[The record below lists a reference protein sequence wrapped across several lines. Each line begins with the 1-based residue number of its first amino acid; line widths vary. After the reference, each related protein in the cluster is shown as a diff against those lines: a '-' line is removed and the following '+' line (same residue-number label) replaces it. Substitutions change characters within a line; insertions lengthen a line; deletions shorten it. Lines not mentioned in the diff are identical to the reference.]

1 MHAEAT
7 QTTALDRPADYRDW
21 HDCRLSFHRPCH
33 VADAGASRHRLLE
46 RTSDRPVTRLEKKL
60 QNGEATLSYAR
71 NRLGYLPSLLHNL
84 NINADSQIRVFSKPS
99 FRPLVL
105 WLFCY
110 YPVGAPGVASP
121 KRTMISVFTSTNIPS
136 RTVGL

>member
-1 MHAEAT
+1 M
-7 QTTALDRPADYRDW
+7 QKPRRQRLLIVPLIIGIGTTAALAFIDPATWLTPEHPAIDYWNAPLTD
-21 HDCRLSFHRPCH
+21 
-33 VADAGASRHRLLE
+33 
-46 RTSDRPVTRLEKKL
+46 PVTRLEKKL

-71 NRLGYLPSLLHNL
+71 SRLGYLPSLLHNL
-84 NINADSQIRVFSKPS
+84 NINADSQIRVFSKTS